1 MTSLLGG
8 HPKPPRGRASPH
20 PKAHRIHPLDASS
33 GRRRIGSAASEP
45 HRQSDVTRRPTFVIA
60 FFETEL
66 RRACAPPAPRP
77 SHPLVTKVLALPSPT
92 PTSPRPTQP
101 PPFPVGNAC
110 VEEKG
115 ENPSSSTSGSPIAFR
130 VIRMSTPNSAF
141 RLTPSASGQRLVTRS
156 LMDFVS
162 RCTGISKPHQNFG
175 RAPSQREGTALAFW
189 LIGLSIL
196 DTTQKPF
203 PLP

>member
-1 MTSLLGG
+1 MDGVASL
-8 HPKPPRGRASPH
+8 P
-20 PKAHRIHPLDASS
+20 
-33 GRRRIGSAASEP
+33 
-45 HRQSDVTRRPTFVIA
+45 VPTFVIA

-141 RLTPSASGQRLVTRS
+141 RLTPSTLGSTVGDALSDGFCVK
-156 LMDFVS
+156 DGP
-162 RCTGISKPHQNFG
+162 GISKPHQNFG